1 MTHTKSNRALSFL
14 LSLVLLLSLSSVF
27 CFETAYAETEG
38 VWQYNVVGSTA
49 EITGYIGTDSAVVV
63 PQKIANYVVTSIS
76 GLYSNN
82 AKSRAVSITF
92 PEGLKTIKANA
103 FNGYVNLE
111 RVNLPESLNTIEA
124 NAFYGCT
131 KLTGITLPGAV
142 TSVGEYAF
150 ANCPNLQAANMT
162 CSMTEIAP
170 HIFSGDKRLSI
181 LTLPLYIT
189 SVGDFAFS
197 ECESLKSIVIPDGV
211 KSIGASAFVGCSS
224 LTSVTL
230 PSEVKTIGAEAF
242 CGCSSLTSVFVP
254 NKTKSVGVGA
264 FKNCTSL
271 TTVYLSPSVTTIN
284 KDAFRG
290 CWNLSKVVFGGDYTS
305 LTGTIDVAANPV
317 IYYPA
322 KYASSW
328 GSVKDFATQSYTGTT
343 SISIT
348 GTTKLTPGEKSTLK
362 IVINPSSGDFS
373 KIYTITSSNT
383 SVATVN
389 TDAVVTAK
397 GAGTATITVTDINGT
412 VGTATITVAPAAPK
426 NLTVSS
432 KSTSSV
438 ELKWSDAKAA
448 GYYIYRA
455 TSKNGTYKKVD
466 TVTTTSYTDKGLTK
480 GKTYYYKIKAY
491 TNAAGGVITS
501 DYSAVKSVQVT
512 APAPATVSATK
523 SSKGVATVKWGK
535 STGANGYEVYMATS
549 SSGKYTKVATITS
562 VSTLSYKKT
571 GLTTGKTYYFKV
583 RSYITVNG
591 KKIYSPFTKVVK
603 VKV

>member
-14 LSLVLLLSLSSVF
+14 LSLVLLLSLSSFF

-38 VWQYNVVGSTA
+38 AWQFKVVGSTA

-63 PQKIANYVVTSIS
+63 PQKVSSYVVTSIS

-82 AKSRAVSITF
+82 SKTKAVSITF
-92 PEGLKTIKANA
+92 PEGLKTIKQNA

-111 RVNLPESLNTIEA
+111 RVNLPASLNTIEA

-131 KLTGITLPGAV
+131 KLSGITLPGAV

-150 ANCPNLQAANMT
+150 ANCPNLQAATLT

-170 HIFSGDKRLSI
+170 HLFDGDKRLSI

-189 SVGDFAFS
+189 SVGDFAFAN
-197 ECESLKSIVIPDGV
+197 CEALKSIVIPDGV
-211 KSIGASAFVGCSS
+211 KTIGSSAFVGCWG

-230 PSEVKTIGAEAF
+230 PSEMKTLSPEAF
-242 CGCSSLTSVFVP
+242 SGCSNLTSVFIP
-254 NKTKSVGVGA
+254 NKTKSVGEGA
-264 FKNCTSL
+264 FRNCTKL
-271 TTVYLSPSVTTIN
+271 EEVYISPSVTTLN

-290 CWNLSKVVFGGDYTS
+290 SINIKKAVFGGGYIS
-305 LTGTIDVAANPV
+305 LASVFDVAANPV
-317 IYYPA
+317 IYYPV

-328 GSVKDFATQSYTGTT
+328 GSVKDYITQSYSGTT

-348 GTTKLTPGEKSTLK
+348 GTTKLTPSEKSTLK

-373 KIYTITSSNT
+373 KVYTITSSNT
-383 SVATVN
+383 SVATV
-389 TDAVVTAK
+389 TSDAVVTAK
-397 GAGTATITVTDINGT
+397 SAGTATITVTDINGT

-426 NLTVSS
+426 NLTATS

-438 ELKWSDAKAA
+438 ELKWSDAKAT

-455 TSKNGTYKKVD
+455 TSKTGTYKKVA

-491 TNAAGGVITS
+491 TNTASGAVS
-501 DYSAVKSVQVT
+501 SSYSAVKSVQVT
-512 APAPATVSATK
+512 APAPATISATK
-523 SSKGVATVKWGK
+523 TASGAATIKWGK

-549 SSGKYTKVATITS
+549 STGSYSKVATITS

-571 GLTTGKTYYFKV
+571 GLTAGKTYYFKV
-583 RSYITVNG
+583 RSYITVSG
-591 KKIYSPFTKVVK
+591 KKIYSPYTKVVK